1 MDGYPAGSLDHNLP
15 FIVVAGLT
23 KAPANELP
31 FDNKLKDQGVL
42 LQSELPCLQTKE
54 SEALREYI
62 VSQDAS
68 DQPWN
73 PQLVTKPYK
82 LRVALAGRSFVLPPR
97 RAQLPDD
104 IEAPEFPPVLHS
116 PFSPLSPISPLYP
129 DGLIDAQW
137 IQKHQEMVP
146 SVYLCF
152 YTLTCDAT
160 MSTLNDNQL
169 KKDINNLRLALTQ
182 SGYRTR
188 LVVALLSDDSD
199 TSPSLSEDIQ
209 ERLENIRR
217 GVAMDPKTF
226 FYIPTQDS
234 LTELEQTTDSIL
246 SIVYSHSI
254 EYYRDLGRHARKK
267 RTRGVTPQPTV
278 PPTSGTSQTMTLQ
291 DCNVRYDFKAGVFA
305 EFRQEMD
312 SALRSYDQAYEGI
325 LSEDVMDVIPSW
337 SPRWNEAR
345 LLTDVITIRAIRCS
359 LWNGQTTSAVRRWR
373 AHRDRIAD
381 FVDRRGRGTNNYGW
395 EAWES
400 RWALVMVNL
409 IDKAKLA
416 QLAPSTLSL
425 YIQPEKVVMG
435 ERLQPWEMLHHTGY
449 WYRDA
454 ARHLHSRRALAHS
467 ISEEHRKAPDPK
479 SATAAAANKAYSYDT
494 YLCPEPYEEAPL
506 EGQGTNHA
514 QLIIDCLMA
523 ARAEFQV
530 RRQHRVSAELSLEC
544 AREMARLKVWDDVV
558 ALLRPLWV
566 DMSFRSEGWLDITE
580 ELSWLLRAAAAKVG
594 LGDLVASIDWELLNR
609 NFTRRPNWPYDM
621 TKSLDG
627 VAVKSRPTVS
637 ISDDNMTSFVSASFV
652 FKNEEGKAG
661 ETCQAQLA
669 ITSNAF
675 PDSAPIVLKQLRV
688 DFAGSLQTITLDH
701 STDEHSE
708 KSTKKASTSL
718 SAVTLTETGSPESE
732 ESDGVEGGSILTG
745 LADLELKPGCT
756 TVYEMAI
763 PLRESGEARAASVV
777 LNFET
782 DAFALNYTI
791 GFQAANVADVWF
803 GPSLSKRRIPRL
815 SSHAIH
821 VQPKPPKME
830 IRRSAILD
838 QCYAN
843 EPIELPLDIVNAEDV
858 DATAKLELHVFG
870 EHVPALRVQVGGL
883 EDQSVEATK
892 EESRFQGLV
901 LGTIDATQSTRVVLH
916 LDPSETPTSYEVTA
930 RVAYHLVTDPATPI
944 LQVMTFQ
951 ITIVNPFEANYDI
964 VPRLHPEPWPSLFD
978 YEGTPETVDREELVA
993 HPRGLAQRW
1002 SLVCHYASFATEDIQ
1017 VIEMEAKVLSCLP
1030 GARGISADRPDLPP
1044 DGLMIPP
1051 KSMQE
1056 VKFDLIV
1063 QKLTLDDRGPASLDV
1078 AFVLRWRRGTADP
1091 NSPVNT
1097 TTMSVPRSI
1106 VLGTEP
1112 RVLASVA
1119 YVNAGT
1125 GLMHLDVTIE
1135 NASSHFLTFGLSLE
1149 PSEEFAFSGAKQTT
1163 LHVLPVSRRAVT
1175 YRLVPLVRGS
1185 YVRPNLVVRDK
1196 YFQKVLR
1203 IIPTEGMKIDKEGLL
1218 LWVPPAEG
1226 PKQEEDEG
1234 EDGDEEED

>member
-15 FIVVAGLT
+15 FLVVAGLT
-23 KAPANELP
+23 EAPVNALP
-31 FDNKLKDQGVL
+31 FDNELKDQGVL
-42 LQSELPCLQTKE
+42 LQSQLPSLETKE
-54 SEALREYI
+54 AKALREYI
-62 VSQDAS
+62 ASQDAA

-73 PQLVTKPYK
+73 PQLATKPYK
-82 LRVALAGRSFVLPPR
+82 FRVAFTGRSFVLPPR
-97 RAQLPDD
+97 RARLPED
-104 IEAPEFPPVLHS
+104 IETPEFPPVLHS

-137 IQKHQEMVP
+137 IQKHQQMVP

-152 YTLTCDAT
+152 YALTSDAS
-160 MSTLNDNQL
+160 MATLNDNQL
-169 KKDINNLRLALTQ
+169 KKDINILRLALTQ
-182 SGYRTR
+182 SGYKTR
-188 LVVALLSDDSD
+188 LVVALLSDDSES
-199 TSPSLSEDIQ
+199 SPSLSEDIQ

-217 GVAMDPKTF
+217 GVAMDPKSF

-234 LTELEQTTDSIL
+234 FTELEQTTDSIL
-246 SIVYSHSI
+246 STIYSHSI

-278 PPTSGTSQTMTLQ
+278 PPTSGTSQTLTLQ

-312 SALRSYDQAYEGI
+312 SALRSYDQAYEGV
-325 LSEDVMDVIPSW
+325 LSEDVMDMIPSW

-359 LWNGQTTSAVRRWR
+359 FWNGQTTSAVRRWR

-381 FVDRRGRGTNNYGW
+381 FVDRRGRGTKNYGW

-409 IDKAKLA
+409 IDKAELA

-454 ARHLHSRRALAHS
+454 ARHLHSRRALAHA
-467 ISEEHRKAPDPK
+467 ISEEHRRIPDPK
-479 SATAAAANKAYSYDT
+479 PEGANAAKKAYSYDT
-494 YLCPEPYEEAPL
+494 YLCPEPHEESPL
-506 EGQGTNHA
+506 EGPGTNHA

-544 AREMARLKVWDDVV
+544 AREMARLKAWDDVV

-580 ELSWLLRAAAAKVG
+580 DLSWLLRAAAAKVG
-594 LGDLVASIDWELLNR
+594 LGELVVSIDWELLNK

-621 TKSLDG
+621 AKSLDG
-627 VAVKSRPTVS
+627 VDVKSKPIVS
-637 ISDDNMTSFVSASFV
+637 LSNDNMTSFVSASFV
-652 FKNEEGKAG
+652 FKTEEGKAG

-669 ITSNAF
+669 VTSTAF

-701 STDEHSE
+701 SIEE
-708 KSTKKASTSL
+708 KTKGSMEKHNTSL
-718 SAVTLTETGSPESE
+718 AAIALVETTGPESE
-732 ESDGVEGGSILTG
+732 DVEETERGSVLNG
-745 LADLELKPGCT
+745 RADLEIKPGCT
-756 TVYEMAI
+756 SVYEMAI

-777 LNFET
+777 LNFDT
-782 DAFALNYTI
+782 DAFTLDYTI

-830 IRRSAILD
+830 IRRSAIL
-838 QCYAN
+838 QQYYAN
-843 EPIELPLDIVNAEDV
+843 EPIELPLDIFNAEDA

-870 EHVPALRVQVGGL
+870 EHVPALRVQVDGL
-883 EDQSVEATK
+883 EEQSVEAAK
-892 EESRFQGLV
+892 EESKFQGLT
-901 LGTIDATQSTRVVLH
+901 LGSIDASQSKRAVLH
-916 LDPSETPTSYEVTA
+916 LSPSDAPTSYEITA
-930 RVAYHLVTDPATPI
+930 RVGYHLVTDPATPI

-951 ITIVNPFEANYDI
+951 VTIVNPFEANYDI

-978 YEGTPETVDREELVA
+978 FEGTSETADREELVT

-1002 SLVCHYASFATEDIQ
+1002 SLVCHFASFATEDLQ
-1017 VIEMEAKVLSCLP
+1017 VVEMEAKVLSCLP
-1030 GARGISADRPDLPP
+1030 GARGHAAGQPDLPP
-1044 DGLMIPP
+1044 AGLIIPP

-1063 QKLTLDDRGPASLDV
+1063 QKLSLDDRGPASLDV
-1078 AFVLRWRRGTADP
+1078 AFVLHWRRGTADP
-1091 NSPVNT
+1091 SSPVNT

-1112 RVLASVA
+1112 RVLASVS
-1119 YVNAGT
+1119 YVNAAT

-1175 YRLVPLVRGS
+1175 YRLLPLVRGT

-1226 PKQEEDEG
+1226 QPEEEEEDE
-1234 EDGDEEED
+1234 EDEVDET

>member
-15 FIVVAGLT
+15 FLVVAGLT
-23 KAPANELP
+23 EAPANELP
-31 FDNKLKDQGVL
+31 LDAELKDQGVL
-42 LQSELPCLQTKE
+42 LRSELPSLETKE
-54 SEALREYI
+54 AEALKEYI
-62 VSQDAS
+62 VSQDAR

-73 PQLVTKPYK
+73 PQLATKPYK
-82 LRVALAGRSFVLPPR
+82 FRVGLAGRSFVLPPR
-97 RAQLPDD
+97 RARLPED
-104 IEAPEFPPVLHS
+104 IEQPEFPPVLHS
-116 PFSPLSPISPLYP
+116 PFSPLSPVSSLYP

-137 IQKHQEMVP
+137 IQKHQELVP

-152 YTLTCDAT
+152 YTLNSDAT
-160 MSTLNDNQL
+160 MSTLSDNQL
-169 KKDINNLRLALTQ
+169 KKDINNLRLALSQ
-182 SGYRTR
+182 SGYKTR
-188 LVVALLSDDSD
+188 LVVALLSDDSNS
-199 TSPSLSEDIQ
+199 SPSLSEDIQ

-217 GVAMDPKTF
+217 GVAMDPKSF

-234 LTELEQTTDSIL
+234 LTELEQTADSIL
-246 SIVYSHSI
+246 SIIYTHSI

-267 RTRGVTPQPTV
+267 RTRGVTPQPSV
-278 PPTSGTSQTMTLQ
+278 PPTSGTSQTLTLQ

-409 IDKAKLA
+409 IDKAHLT
-416 QLAPSTLSL
+416 QLSPSTLAL

-454 ARHLHSRRALAHS
+454 ARHLHARRALSRS
-467 ISEEHRKAPDPK
+467 ISEEHRKVPE
-479 SATAAAANKAYSYDT
+479 STTATAAAANKAYSYDT
-494 YLCPEPYEEAPL
+494 YLCPKPYEESPL

-523 ARAEFQV
+523 ARAEFQI
-530 RRQHRVSAELSLEC
+530 RKQHRVSAELSLEC
-544 AREMARLKVWDDVV
+544 AREMARLKAWEDVV
-558 ALLRPLWV
+558 ALLRPLWI

-580 ELSWLLRAAAAKVG
+580 ELSWLLRAAAAKTG
-594 LGDLVASIDWELLNR
+594 LGDLVASIDWELLNK

-621 TKSLDG
+621 TKSLEG
-627 VAVKSRPTVS
+627 VDVKSKPNVT
-637 ISDDNMTSFVSASFV
+637 ISDDNMSSFVSASFV

-661 ETCQAQLA
+661 ETCQAQLT
-669 ITSNAF
+669 ITSDAF
-675 PDSAPIVLKQLRV
+675 PDSAPIVLKELRV
-688 DFAGSLQTITLDH
+688 DFAGSLKTITLDH
-701 STDEHSE
+701 SANAQPES
-708 KSTKKASTSL
+708 SIKKGKASL
-718 SAVTLTETGSPESE
+718 SAIPLTETTKPESDDE
-732 ESDGVEGGSILTG
+732 DEAEGGSILNG
-745 LADLELKPGCT
+745 VADLELKPGCT

-763 PLRESGEARAASVV
+763 PLREPGEARAASVV
-777 LNFET
+777 LHFDTE
-782 DAFALNYTI
+782 AFSLHYTI
-791 GFQAANVADVWF
+791 GFQEANVADVWF

-830 IRRSAILD
+830 VRRIDILE
-838 QCYAN
+838 QYYAN
-843 EPIELPLDIVNAEDV
+843 EPIELPLDIINAEEA

-870 EHVPALRVQVGGL
+870 EQVPALRVQVDGQ
-883 EDQSVEATK
+883 EEQKAEASK
-892 EESRFQGLV
+892 EESRFHGLT
-901 LGTIDATQSTRVVLH
+901 LGTINASKSTRVVLH
-916 LDPSETPTSYEVTA
+916 LDPSEAPTSYDVTA
-930 RVAYHLVTDPATPI
+930 RVAYHLITDPATPI

-964 VPRLHPEPWPSLFD
+964 VPRLHPDPWPSLFD
-978 YEGTPETVDREELVA
+978 YEGAPEAADREEVIA

-1002 SLVCHYASFATEDIQ
+1002 SLVCHYASFATEDLQ
-1017 VIEMEAKVLSCLP
+1017 VVDMEAKVLSCLP
-1030 GARGISADRPDLPP
+1030 GARCVSANRPDLPP
-1044 DGLMIPP
+1044 DGQTIPP

-1056 VKFDLIV
+1056 VKFDLVV

-1091 NSPVNT
+1091 SEPVNT

-1112 RVLASVA
+1112 RVLASVT
-1119 YVNAGT
+1119 YVNAAT

-1175 YRLVPLVRGS
+1175 YRLLPLVRGT

-1218 LWVPPAEG
+1218 LWVPPAEE
-1226 PKQEEDEG
+1226 EEDEG
-1234 EDGDEEED
+1234 EEK